1 VEARGYKNIMNLP
14 DFQNNGYPTINQEMQ
29 AGSAWKFL
37 PPAGFFILS
46 FHPVISGSVAM
57 DPINPMIRGIP
68 IPGISKPAERVEGKS
83 SGGWSCDELRAY
95 SPVWAGHFIRL
106 SAVMP

>member
-1 VEARGYKNIMNLP
+1 
-14 DFQNNGYPTINQEMQ
+14 MQ

-68 IPGISKPAERVEGKS
+68 IPGSINRLNGWRVRVRVSAKKN
-83 SGGWSCDELRAY
+83 
-95 SPVWAGHFIRL
+95 RL
-106 SAVMP
+106 NILESLDVNYV